1 MFNSE
6 EFGVLKDLERL
17 LLEYITY
24 EFGRNSLV
32 SDLNSKETDI
42 GMFHK
47 ILSWPNSDDAKA
59 SSISYWV
66 YLFY

>member
-6 EFGVLKDLERL
+6 ECGVLKDLERL

-47 ILSWPNSDDAKA
+47 ILS
-59 SSISYWV
+59 
-66 YLFY
+66 

>member
-6 EFGVLKDLERL
+6 ECGVLKDLERL

-59 SSISYWV
+59 CSISYWV